1 MGKKVTYQEA
11 GVDTRAAAAL
21 VNEIKAD
28 VSRTQKQE
36 DDPKTASIWLSDDDW
51 RIPIEMRGEMP
62 IGPVRVFLTKH
73 ENL

>member
-1 MGKKVTYQEA
+1 MS
-11 GVDTRAAAAL
+11 L
-21 VNEIKAD
+21 
-28 VSRTQKQE
+28 KQE